1 MRARSVALLMLA
13 LGCGLVASIGITQ
26 VIGNRDT
33 EPADQTGDDHTI
45 FVALEDIPFGKP
57 LTPEL
62 LRLESWPKD
71 KVPSGALSRIE
82 DVEGRRTRTTLYAG
96 EPVVENRLSPKG
108 ASQQGYSPLIPKGY
122 RVVSVKVDRVSG
134 SGLILPGD
142 RVDVLLHL
150 IRNPPRGILKTS
162 TRTIL
167 QDVKVFAVNDVV
179 ETEGQD
185 DKTITAQTIS
195 LLVKPQHA
203 QLVMLADEMG
213 KIRLIMR
220 GPEEDKIATLQ
231 DTTPSE
237 LLSATEAE
245 NRQNEIPLAPAGPDG
260 PAGAGSSFLKALE
273 QWRAKGVGQEGA
285 HPTSQP
291 IPPGSRHRMRIVSGL
306 EVSDVVL
313 ERDAERSDP
322 ASGFELWRVRPWQP
336 ASDFDP
342 AAGTPQPGEPVTE
355 KGQDPTEE
363 HKQPQQPQEEQKEN
377 D

>member
-1 MRARSVALLMLA
+1 MLA

-33 EPADQTGDDHTI
+33 EPADQTGDAHTI

-62 LRLESWPKD
+62 LRLEGWPKD

-82 DVEGRRTRTTLYAG
+82 DVEGRRPRTKLYAG
-96 EPVVENRLSPKG
+96 EPILENRLSPKG
-108 ASQQGYSPLIPKGY
+108 ASEQGYTPLIPKGY

-150 IRNPPRGILKTS
+150 IRNPTRGILKTS

-179 ETEGQD
+179 EMEGQD

-195 LLVKPQHA
+195 LLVSPEHA
-203 QLVMLADEMG
+203 QMVMLAEELG

-220 GPEEDKIATLQ
+220 SPEDDKIATVQ

-237 LLSATEAE
+237 LLDADEAE
-245 NRQNEIPLAPAGPDG
+245 NRQNEIPLAGSGPNGSAGP
-260 PAGAGSSFLKALE
+260 ASSFLKALE
-273 QWRAKGVGQEGA
+273 QWRATKAGQ
-285 HPTSQP
+285 QP
-291 IPPGSRHRMRIVSGL
+291 LAPRSRPVPAGSRHRMRIVSGP

-313 ERDAERSDP
+313 ERDAERSAP
-322 ASGFELWRVRPWQP
+322 GSGFELWRVRQWQP
-336 ASDFDP
+336 ASDFDR
-342 AAGTPQPGEPVTE
+342 AAGTPEPGELVTE
-355 KGQDPTEE
+355 EGQDPAEE
-363 HKQPQQPQEEQKEN
+363 DKPQQQPQEEQEEN

>member
-1 MRARSVALLMLA
+1 MLA

-33 EPADQTGDDHTI
+33 EPADQTGDAHTI

-82 DVEGRRTRTTLYAG
+82 DVEGRRTRTKLYAG

-108 ASQQGYSPLIPKGY
+108 ASGRGVSGLIPKGY
-122 RVVSVKVDRVSG
+122 RVVAVKVDRVSG
-134 SGLILPGD
+134 SGLILPED
-142 RVDVLLHL
+142 RVDVLVHL

-167 QDVKVFAVNDVV
+167 QDVKVFAVNDIV

-195 LLVKPQHA
+195 LLVKPEHA
-203 QLVMLADEMG
+203 QLVMLAEELG

-220 GPEEDKIATLQ
+220 SGNDDKITAVQ

-237 LLSATEAE
+237 LLSAAEAE
-245 NRQNEIPLAPAGPDG
+245 NRQNEIPLAASGPNG

-273 QWRAKGVGQEGA
+273 QWRASKAGQQA
-285 HPTSQP
+285 VAPRSRP
-291 IPPGSRHRMRIVSGL
+291 AAAGSLHRMRIVSGL
-306 EVSDVVL
+306 EVKDVVL

-322 ASGFELWRVRPWQP
+322 ASGFELWTVHPWQP

-342 AAGTPQPGEPVTE
+342 AAGTPETGELVTE
-355 KGQDPTEE
+355 EGQDPSEE
-363 HKQPQQPQEEQKEN
+363 DKQQQQPQEEQKEN

>member
-1 MRARSVALLMLA
+1 MRARSIALLMLA

-33 EPADQTGDDHTI
+33 EPADQTGDAHTI

-71 KVPSGALSRIE
+71 KVPSGAFSRIE
-82 DVEGRRTRTTLYAG
+82 DVEGRRTRTKLYAG
-96 EPVVENRLSPKG
+96 EPVLENRLSPKG
-108 ASQQGYSPLIPKGY
+108 ASGRGVSGLIPKGY
-122 RVVSVKVDRVSG
+122 RVVAVKVDRVSG
-134 SGLILPGD
+134 SGLILPED

-195 LLVKPQHA
+195 LLVSPEHA
-203 QLVMLADEMG
+203 QLVMLAEELG

-220 GPEEDKIATLQ
+220 SGDDDKITTVQ

-237 LLSATEAE
+237 LLSAAGAE
-245 NRQNEIPLAPAGPDG
+245 DRQNEIPLAASGPNG
-260 PAGAGSSFLKALE
+260 AGASFLKALE
-273 QWRAKGVGQEGA
+273 QWRAKKVGPEGA
-285 HPTSQP
+285 NPPYQP
-291 IPPGSRHRMRIVSGL
+291 IPPGSLHRMRIVSGL
-306 EVSDVVL
+306 EVKDVVL
-313 ERDAERSDP
+313 EKDADRSNP
-322 ASGFELWRVRPWQP
+322 ASGFELWRVRQSQP

-342 AAGTPQPGEPVTE
+342 AAGTPQTRELVTE
-355 KGQDPTEE
+355 EGQDPTEE
-363 HKQPQQPQEEQKEN
+363 DKPQQQPQEEQKE
-377 D
+377 DD